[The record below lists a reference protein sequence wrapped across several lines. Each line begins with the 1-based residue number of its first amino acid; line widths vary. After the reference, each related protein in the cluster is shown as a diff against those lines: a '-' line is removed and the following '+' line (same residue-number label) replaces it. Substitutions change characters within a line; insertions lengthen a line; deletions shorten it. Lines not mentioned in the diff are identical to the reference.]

1 MSERKI
7 GEGDV
12 AITIQGKEFKLRPSN
27 EAIQELSRF
36 AGGMGIRGILE
47 SLLRNDIMTVNKVV
61 ELGLGKEQLKQV
73 GGLPKLPGL
82 LFAEGYTDDTGG
94 LLAKCLE
101 YAQVLL
107 RGGRAAP
114 LPDEEEP
121 DQEKKET

>member
-12 AITIQGKEFKLRPSN
+12 EITIAGKAFKLRPSN

-73 GGLPKLPGL
+73 GGAQKLPGL

-94 LLAKCLE
+94 MLKICLE
-101 YAQVLL
+101 FTQVLL

-114 LPDEEEP
+114 LGDDEEP